1 MHAYSS
7 SKKKQEHGSLCV
19 RYDNYIVIQKEAKE
33 QTLESVQVLPLSVQ
47 LDLALTVTKQPK
59 VFMKEH
65 GLTNKDVFLIKM

>member
-1 MHAYSS
+1 MKY
-7 SKKKQEHGSLCV
+7 G
-19 RYDNYIVIQKEAKE
+19 NYIVIQREVEE

-47 LDLALTVTKQPK
+47 LDMALTVTKQPK

>member
-1 MHAYSS
+1 M
-7 SKKKQEHGSLCV
+7 
-19 RYDNYIVIQKEAKE
+19 RYDNYIIIQKEAKE

-65 GLTNKDVFLIKM
+65 ELTNKDVFLIKM

>member
-1 MHAYSS
+1 M
-7 SKKKQEHGSLCV
+7 K
-19 RYDNYIVIQKEAKE
+19 YDNYIIIQKEAKE

-65 GLTNKDVFLIKM
+65 GLTNEDVFLIKM

>member
-1 MHAYSS
+1 MHAYSNS
-7 SKKKQEHGSLCV
+7 RKKQKHGSLFV
-19 RYDNYIVIQKEAKE
+19 RYGNYIVIQREAEE

-47 LDLALTVTKQPK
+47 LDIALTVTKQPK

>member
-1 MHAYSS
+1 M
-7 SKKKQEHGSLCV
+7 
-19 RYDNYIVIQKEAKE
+19 RYDNYIIIQKEAKE

-65 GLTNKDVFLIKM
+65 RLTNKDVFLIKM